1 MSRLIKEN
9 KKRERVKELERG
21 RAEKFKLLT
30 HSKCEKHEKN
40 LSAFKLSI
48 LATASA
54 RSTRTLNLI
63 SILYS

>member
-1 MSRLIKEN
+1 MSLLIKEE
-9 KKRERVKELERG
+9 KKRERVKEE

-54 RSTRTLNLI
+54 RSSRTLNLI